1 MEERPEVEELHDAE
15 MPEDSPIEAIVESE
29 EKAKTLSLTFWQKL
43 RRFFLPNHEER
54 REENLQRLR
63 DLTVAIERY
72 PEAAVNYLLRGE
84 LHLALAQYRLAQED
98 LEQALQLAE
107 AQYQQDSWGLSAQV
121 ISDRARRGLE
131 QILRYS

>member
-15 MPEDSPIEAIVESE
+15 MPEDSPIEEIVETE
-29 EKAKTLSLTFWQKL
+29 EKEKILPLTFWQKL
-43 RRFFLPNHEER
+43 RRFFLPNAEER
-54 REENLQRLR
+54 RENETQRLR

-84 LHLALAQYRLAQED
+84 LHLELEQYELAKED

-107 AQYQQDSWGLSAQV
+107 AQYLQDSWGLSAQA

-131 QILRYS
+131 EVLRYS